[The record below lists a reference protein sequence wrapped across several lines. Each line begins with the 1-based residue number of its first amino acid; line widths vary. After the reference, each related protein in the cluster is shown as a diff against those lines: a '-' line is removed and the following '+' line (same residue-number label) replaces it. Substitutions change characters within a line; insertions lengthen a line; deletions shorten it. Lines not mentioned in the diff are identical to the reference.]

1 MWPQVLFFFK
11 LFNYI
16 ISWQGQEKQQQQQN
30 LK

>member
-16 ISWQGQEKQQQQQN
+16 ISWQGQEKQQQQN